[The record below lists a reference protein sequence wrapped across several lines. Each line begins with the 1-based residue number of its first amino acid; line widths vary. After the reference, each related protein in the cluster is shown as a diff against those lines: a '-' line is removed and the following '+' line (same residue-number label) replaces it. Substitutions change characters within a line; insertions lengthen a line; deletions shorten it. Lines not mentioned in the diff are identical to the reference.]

1 MEEPLIFDDFYV
13 NFFMTFVDS
22 NSMPVKLDP
31 RIGEFKIAQQIM
43 DIDPTGGAPK
53 LASIDV
59 PVEEVDLATD

>member
-31 RIGEFKIAQQIM
+31 RIGEFKITQMSI
-43 DIDPTGGAPK
+43 DIDPTAGAPT